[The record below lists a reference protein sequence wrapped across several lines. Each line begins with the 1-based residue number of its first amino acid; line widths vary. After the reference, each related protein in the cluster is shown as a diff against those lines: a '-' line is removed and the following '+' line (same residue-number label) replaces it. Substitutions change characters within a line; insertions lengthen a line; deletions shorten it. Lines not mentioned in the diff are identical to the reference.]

1 MALLNGVPVIGFC
14 GYSGSGKTTIIEK
27 VVPRLARRGLA
38 VAYLKHD
45 AHALQ
50 VDREG
55 KDTDRIFKA
64 GARVI
69 AAGSSAEG
77 FVRTHGGEE
86 FVCPPS
92 FAECDIILVE
102 GYKDAPW
109 EKIWVHPHGGGED
122 VIAAKKVIREIG
134 GRSSL
139 RHNETEQIADQIGYW
154 LVRSLLLKP
163 LYAGI
168 LVGGKSVR
176 MGRPKSLLPAGNA
189 TLVEH
194 VHGVVKGYV
203 NRIYLLGSGP
213 LPPAL
218 AEAERIADA
227 PGFEGPLAGLV
238 AAHRFAPDADWLLFA
253 VDMPNID
260 GAYVGRFGRR
270 DPAFRFM
277 GPRSEKGLEPLASC
291 YSSQLLA
298 RMAREHGGEMSIA
311 RLLEKFGVKGD
322 SCLYDPVRL
331 INVNTPEDLSLH
343 AGGMGKEHGT

>member
-1 MALLNGVPVIGFC
+1 MEFLNGVPVIGFC
-14 GYSGSGKTTIIEK
+14 GHSGSGKTTIIEK
-27 VVPRLARRGLA
+27 IVPRLARRGLA

-45 AHALQ
+45 SHGLQ

-55 KDTDRIFKA
+55 KDTDRIFRA

-77 FVRTHGGEE
+77 FLRTHGGEE

-102 GYKDAPW
+102 GYKNAPW

-122 VIAAKKVIREIG
+122 AIAADKVIYEVG
-134 GRSSL
+134 GRGSL
-139 RHNETEQIADQIGYW
+139 RHDETGQIADQVGYW
-154 LVRSLLLKP
+154 LVRALLLKP

-168 LVGGKSVR
+168 LVGGKSTR
-176 MGRPKSLLPAGNA
+176 MGRPKALLPAGNI
-189 TLVEH
+189 TLAEH
-194 VHGVVKGYV
+194 VHGVVKNHA
-203 NRIYLLGSGP
+203 NRAYLLGSGP

-238 AAHRFAPDADWLLFA
+238 AAHRFAPDADWLIFA

-260 GAYVGRFGRR
+260 DGYVGRFARR
-270 DPAFRFM
+270 EPAFRFM
-277 GPRSEKGLEPLASC
+277 GPRSEEGLEPLAAC

-298 RMAREHGGEMSIA
+298 RMAREHGGEMSIT
-311 RLLEKFGVKGD
+311 RLLEKFGIKGD
-322 SCLYDPVRL
+322 SRLYDPVRL
-331 INVNTPEDLSLH
+331 INLNTPADLS
-343 AGGMGKEHGT
+343 K